1 MKNAADWT
9 LLVFAALVTCF
20 ALTYVIR
27 SPWWRNRIGEIY
39 LVKSVI
45 LSLVLIQISLATWV
59 STEYPGRHVVRLIIY
74 TLGIVS
80 YVFMLWA
87 LVREQ
92 NEDRAQKRAEKAKAE
107 KAKAERGQTSDE
119 SDEATQ

>member
-1 MKNAADWT
+1 VKNAADWT

-20 ALTYVIR
+20 ALTYVMR

-45 LSLVLIQISLATWV
+45 LSLVLVQISLATWV
-59 STEYPGRHVVRLIIY
+59 STEYPGRDVVRLIIY
-74 TLGIVS
+74 TLGIIS
-80 YVFMLWA
+80 YVVMLWA

-107 KAKAERGQTSDE
+107 RGQASDE
-119 SDEATQ
+119 SDDATQ